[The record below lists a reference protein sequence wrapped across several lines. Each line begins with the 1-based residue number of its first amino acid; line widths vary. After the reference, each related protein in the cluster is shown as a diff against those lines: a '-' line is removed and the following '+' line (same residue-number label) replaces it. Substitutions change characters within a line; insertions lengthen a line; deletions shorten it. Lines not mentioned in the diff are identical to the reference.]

1 MLVFMY
7 SAIAGWSLKRV
18 RSPFW
23 TFSINDLRLN
33 DSTAFSNSEG
43 DNSSRAGFLGI
54 SAALILFAN
63 HDITCFSLSDKR

>member
-1 MLVFMY
+1 MY

-33 DSTAFSNSEG
+33 DSTAFRNSEG
-43 DNSSRAGFLGI
+43 DISRRAGFLEI
-54 SAALILFAN
+54 STAWI
-63 HDITCFSLSDKR
+63 